1 MLRSADSLIASM
13 RIKEALAVIDNYG
26 LSALESRELA
36 STKLNE
42 PPYNLKTR
50 YEIKAKV
57 IQQKRSVLLLQLES
71 LYKKLNIHALSDCDD
86 PTVIELRKAVCEL
99 SEAQDAIL
107 REITRDFYLK

>member
-57 IQQKRSVLLLQLES
+57 IQQKRSVYCNGCEQHIQNREWTV
-71 LYKKLNIHALSDCDD
+71 
-86 PTVIELRKAVCEL
+86 PTVE
-99 SEAQDAIL
+99 Q
-107 REITRDFYLK
+107 ITGKEENYPAMLWRNTV